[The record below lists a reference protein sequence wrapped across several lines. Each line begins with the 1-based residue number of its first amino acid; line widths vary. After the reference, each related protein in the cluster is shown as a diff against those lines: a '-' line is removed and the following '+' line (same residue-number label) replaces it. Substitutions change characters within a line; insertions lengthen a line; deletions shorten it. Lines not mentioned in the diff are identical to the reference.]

1 MDAETLRRHC
11 LAKPGSSESL
21 PFGPDTL
28 VFKVLD
34 KAFALLALEA
44 VPPRVNLKCDPDRA
58 LDLRAEWPDTVLPG
72 YHMNKRHWNTVV
84 LDGRVPSATVREW
97 IDHSWDRVVAGMSA
111 RQRAALSGEDP
122 SPTA

>member
-11 LAKPGSSESL
+11 LDKPGSTESL

-58 LDLRAEWPDTVLPG
+58 LDLRAEWPDNVLPG

-84 LDGRVPSATVREW
+84 LDGRVPAATVRAW
-97 IDHSWDRVVAGMSA
+97 IDHSWDRVVAGMPA